1 MSRKTI
7 RVGTR
12 GSALALTQT
21 KWVIEKMKEKAPQ
34 LDFDIKV
41 IKTKGDKILDVALDK
56 IGDKGLFVKEIER
69 ELLSGEIDMA
79 VHSMKDMPSEQPE
92 GLVIAPPPKREDPR
106 DVMIFREGISCIDD
120 IPKGGKVGTGS
131 KRRKYQLLSK
141 REDIKTVPIRGNI
154 QTRIKKIEELGL
166 DAVILAAAG
175 INRMEIN
182 GLNVQHLE
190 PEDFVP
196 APAQGM
202 LAIEVR
208 RDDELIMNIADEMA
222 DNTASIQAKAERAF
236 LRESGGGC
244 HMPTGAYCNIVE
256 DGIEMIALMGHE
268 DGSSLVKK
276 RISGKFGEEESMAK
290 RLATQMRKEL

>member
-1 MSRKTI
+1 MSRKTVV
-7 RVGTR
+7 VGTR

-21 KWVIEKMKEKAPQ
+21 QWVIKKMKEKAPD
-34 LDFDIKV
+34 LDFEVKV

-56 IGDKGLFVKEIER
+56 IGDKGLFVKEIEN

-92 GLVIAPPPKREDPR
+92 GLVIVPPPEREDPR
-106 DVMIFREGISCIDD
+106 DVMIFREGISCIDE

-141 REDIKTVPIRGNI
+141 REDIEAVPIRGNI

-175 INRMEIN
+175 IKRMEME

-202 LAIEVR
+202 LAIEIR
-208 RDDELIMNIADEMA
+208 RDDELIMNIANRMA
-222 DNTASIQAKAERAF
+222 DGTATIQAKAERAF

-244 HMPTGAYCNIVE
+244 HMPTGAYCSVSE
-256 DGIEMIALMGHE
+256 EGIDMIALMGHE
-268 DGSSLVKK
+268 DGSALVKK
-276 RISGKFGEEESMAK
+276 SISGKLGEEEIMAK
-290 RLATQMRKEL
+290 RLAAQMKKEL

>member
-7 RVGTR
+7 VVGTR

-21 KWVIEKMKEKAPQ
+21 DWVIARMKEKAPD
-34 LDFDIKV
+34 LDFEVKV

-56 IGDKGLFVKEIER
+56 IGDKGLFVKEIEK

-92 GLVIAPPPKREDPR
+92 GLVIAPPPEREDPR
-106 DVMIFREGISCIDD
+106 DVMIFREGISCIDE
-120 IPKGGKVGTGS
+120 IPQGGKVGTGS

-141 REDIKTVPIRGNI
+141 REDIEAVPIRGNI

-175 INRMEIN
+175 IKRMKME
-182 GLNVQHLE
+182 GLNIQHLE
-190 PEDFVP
+190 PEEFVP

-202 LAIEVR
+202 LAIEIR
-208 RDDELIMNIADEMA
+208 RDDELIMNIAKRMSDG
-222 DNTASIQAKAERAF
+222 TATIQARAERAF

-244 HMPTGAYCNIVE
+244 HMPTGAYCSVLE
-256 DGIEMIALMGHE
+256 DGMQMTALMGDE

-276 RISGKFGEEESMAK
+276 SISGKFGEEEIMAK
-290 RLATQMRKEL
+290 RLATQMKKEL